1 MKSLLKLEELA
12 QLLLAVV
19 VFAHLPF
26 AWWVLPATFL
36 LPDLSMLGYLAG
48 PRVGAAS
55 YNLAHH
61 KATAIA
67 VGLAGWALGHPILVL
82 AGTVLLFHSAFDRV
96 LGYGLKY
103 GTGFQDTH
111 LGRAGK
117 APAAASPA
125 PALNL
130 GYADAH

>member
-12 QLLLAVV
+12 ELLLAVF

-61 KATAIA
+61 KALAIA
-67 VGLAGWALGHPILVL
+67 VGVAGWALGLPALTL
-82 AGTVLLFHSAFDRV
+82 AGTVLLFHSAFDRL

-103 GTGFQDTH
+103 ATGFQDTH
-111 LGRAGK
+111 LGRVGK
-117 APAAASPA
+117 ATGASPAAA
-125 PALNL
+125 
-130 GYADAH
+130 

>member
-12 QLLLAVV
+12 ELLLAVF

-26 AWWVLPATFL
+26 TWWVLPATFL

-61 KATAIA
+61 KALAIG
-67 VGLAGWALGHPILVL
+67 VGVAGWLLGLPLVVL
-82 AGTVLLFHSAFDRV
+82 AGTILLFHSAFDRL

-103 GTGFQDTH
+103 STGFQDTH
-111 LGRAGK
+111 LGRVGK
-117 APAAASPA
+117 EAATLASPA
-125 PALNL
+125 VA
-130 GYADAH
+130 